1 MQDHEP
7 VSPKADDCQ
16 IEPNNPVKR
25 NARFILD
32 PESSPDAIR
41 KRYLAR
47 AGQYFFRDRNNA
59 LAFEDKGARIATRNE
74 DPVVA
79 ASMIELAIAKGW
91 TDIKVSGSESFRRSV
106 WLEAARRG
114 LPLRG
119 YQPKSQ
125 DELHLQEI
133 MDRVPLNVKATDLG
147 LSRSRAFTEQP
158 REAALRLYPE
168 LEKAYEGKAAV
179 DRWIDANIATP
190 HKQSELRMAVAR
202 GIAERL
208 AKGEIPTVV
217 VLPKDSS
224 IDPDR
229 SNVIRKQAIVMGA
242 VARVKGN
249 SPEQVQIVIA
259 AAERIGRHLAD
270 KGVWIP
276 EPMVY
281 DRNAPARMPS
291 VRNDNNPA
299 KPEIRRQPRI
309 QPRR

>member
-7 VSPKADDCQ
+7 VATQAVEGQ
-16 IEPNNPVKR
+16 IEADSPIKR

-32 PESSPDAIR
+32 PEASPDAIR

-106 WLEAARRG
+106 WLEAAKHG
-114 LPLRG
+114 LPIRG
-119 YQPKSQ
+119 YQPKPQ
-125 DELHLQEI
+125 DELHLQETLA
-133 MDRVPLNVKATDLG
+133 REPLKVKATDPG
-147 LSRSRAFTEQP
+147 LSISRAFAEQT
-158 REAALRLYPE
+158 REDALKNYPE
-168 LEKAYEGKAAV
+168 LEVVYEGKAAI

-190 HKQSELRMAVAR
+190 QKQADLRMAVSR
-202 GIAERL
+202 GMTERL
-208 AKGEIPTVV
+208 AKGETPTVV
-217 VLPKDSS
+217 VLLNDSS
-224 IDPDR
+224 IDPDQA
-229 SNVIRKQAIVMGA
+229 NAIRKQAIVMGA
-242 VARVKGN
+242 VARVKGS

-259 AAERIGRHLAD
+259 TAERIGRHLSRN
-270 KGVWIP
+270 GVWIP

-281 DRNAPARMPS
+281 DRNAPPRMPS
-291 VRNDNNPA
+291 ATPGDDPA
-299 KPEIRRQPRI
+299 KPELRRQPRI

>member
-1 MQDHEP
+1 MQDHEHV
-7 VSPKADDCQ
+7 VSQADDCQ
-16 IEPNNPVKR
+16 IEADSPIKR

-32 PESSPDAIR
+32 PEASPDAIR

-106 WLEAARRG
+106 WLEAAKRG
-114 LPLRG
+114 VPLRG
-119 YQPKSQ
+119 YQPKPQ
-125 DELHLQEI
+125 DELHLQETLAKEP
-133 MDRVPLNVKATDLG
+133 MKVKATDPG
-147 LSRSRAFTEQP
+147 LSRSRAFAEQT
-158 REAALRLYPE
+158 REDALKTYPE
-168 LEKAYEGKAAV
+168 LEKVYEGKVAI

-190 HKQSELRMAVAR
+190 QKQTELRMAVAR
-202 GIAERL
+202 GMAERL

-217 VLPKDSS
+217 VLPNDSS
-224 IDPDR
+224 IDPDQA
-229 SNVIRKQAIVMGA
+229 NAIRKQAFVMGA
-242 VARVKGN
+242 IARVKGN

-259 AAERIGRHLAD
+259 TAERIGRHLSRN
-270 KGVWIP
+270 GVWIP

-281 DRNAPARMPS
+281 DRNAPPLMPS
-291 VRNDNNPA
+291 AMPGDDPA

>member
-7 VSPKADDCQ
+7 VVSQTDDCQ
-16 IEPNNPVKR
+16 IEADSSIKR

-32 PESSPDAIR
+32 PEASPDAIR

-79 ASMIELAIAKGW
+79 ASMIELAMAKGW

-106 WLEAARRG
+106 WLEAAKQG
-114 LPLRG
+114 LPIRG
-119 YQPKSQ
+119 YQPKPQ
-125 DELHLQEI
+125 DELNLQESLAKEP
-133 MDRVPLNVKATDLG
+133 MKVKATDPG
-147 LSRSRAFTEQP
+147 LSRSRVFAEQT
-158 REAALRLYPE
+158 REDALKTYPE
-168 LEKAYEGKAAV
+168 LKVVYEGKAAI
-179 DRWIDANIATP
+179 DRWIDANIANP
-190 HKQSELRMAVAR
+190 QKQAELRMAVAR
-202 GIAERL
+202 GMAERL

-217 VLPKDSS
+217 VLPNDSS
-224 IDPDR
+224 IDPDQA
-229 SNVIRKQAIVMGA
+229 SAIRKQAIVMGA

-259 AAERIGRHLAD
+259 TAERIGRHLSRN
-270 KGVWIP
+270 GVWIP

-281 DRNAPARMPS
+281 DRNAPPQMPS
-291 VRNDNNPA
+291 ATPGDDPA
-299 KPEIRRQPRI
+299 RPELRRQPRI

>member
-1 MQDHEP
+1 MQDHED
-7 VSPKADDCQ
+7 VASQADEGQ
-16 IEPNNPVKR
+16 IEADSSIKR

-32 PESSPDAIR
+32 PEASPDAIR

-79 ASMIELAIAKGW
+79 ASMIELAMAKGW

-106 WLEAARRG
+106 WLEAAKQG
-114 LPLRG
+114 LPIRG
-119 YQPKSQ
+119 YQPKPQ
-125 DELHLQEI
+125 DELNLQESLAKEP
-133 MDRVPLNVKATDLG
+133 MKVKATDPG
-147 LSRSRAFTEQP
+147 LSKSRAFAEQTS
-158 REAALRLYPE
+158 EDALKTYPE
-168 LEKAYEGKAAV
+168 LKVVYEGKAAI

-190 HKQSELRMAVAR
+190 QKQADLRMAIAR
-202 GIAERL
+202 GMAERL

-217 VLPKDSS
+217 VLPNDSS
-224 IDPDR
+224 IDPDQACA
-229 SNVIRKQAIVMGA
+229 IRKQAVVMGA
-242 VARVKGN
+242 VARVKGR

-259 AAERIGRHLAD
+259 TAERIGRHLSRN
-270 KGVWIP
+270 GVWIP

-281 DRNAPARMPS
+281 DRNAPPRMPS
-291 VRNDNNPA
+291 ATPGDDPA

>member
-7 VSPKADDCQ
+7 VSSRADDCQ
-16 IEPNNPVKR
+16 IEPNTPVKR

-32 PESSPDAIR
+32 PEASPDAIR

-106 WLEAARRG
+106 WLEAAKRG

-119 YQPKSQ
+119 YQPKPQ

-133 MDRVPLNVKATDLG
+133 LAKDSG
-147 LSRSRAFTEQP
+147 LSRSRAFTEQT

-168 LEKAYEGKAAV
+168 LEKAYECKAAV

-190 HKQSELRMAVAR
+190 QKQTELRMAVAR
-202 GIAERL
+202 GMAERL

-224 IDPDR
+224 IDPDL
-229 SNVIRKQAIVMGA
+229 SNAIRKQAIVMGA

-270 KGVWIP
+270 KGLWIP

>member
-7 VSPKADDCQ
+7 VSPQADDCQ
-16 IEPNNPVKR
+16 IEPNTSVKR

-32 PESSPDAIR
+32 SEASPDEIR

-79 ASMIELAIAKGW
+79 TSMIELAIAKGW
-91 TDIKVSGSESFRRSV
+91 TDINVSGSESFRRSV
-106 WLEAARRG
+106 WLEAAKRG

-119 YQPKSQ
+119 YQPKPQ

-133 MDRVPLNVKATDLG
+133 LAKDFG

-158 REAALRLYPE
+158 REDALRLYPE

-190 HKQSELRMAVAR
+190 QKQTELRMAVAR
-202 GIAERL
+202 GMAERL

-217 VLPKDSS
+217 VLPQDSS

-229 SNVIRKQAIVMGA
+229 SNAIRKQAIVMGA

-270 KGVWIP
+270 KGLWIP

>member
-7 VSPKADDCQ
+7 VASRADEGQ
-16 IEPNNPVKR
+16 IEADSPIKR

-32 PESSPDAIR
+32 PEASPDAIR

-106 WLEAARRG
+106 WLEAAKQG
-114 LPLRG
+114 LPIRG
-119 YQPKSQ
+119 YQPKPQ
-125 DELHLQEI
+125 DELYLQETLA
-133 MDRVPLNVKATDLG
+133 REPLKVKATDPG
-147 LSRSRAFTEQP
+147 ISRSRAFAEQP
-158 REAALRLYPE
+158 REDAIKTYPE
-168 LEKAYEGKAAV
+168 LEVVYEGKAAI

-190 HKQSELRMAVAR
+190 QKQADLRMAVSR
-202 GIAERL
+202 GMTERL

-217 VLPKDSS
+217 VLPNDSS
-224 IDPDR
+224 IDPDQA
-229 SNVIRKQAIVMGA
+229 NAIRKQAVVMGA
-242 VARVKGN
+242 VARVKG
-249 SPEQVQIVIA
+249 STPEQVQIVIA
-259 AAERIGRHLAD
+259 TAERIGRHLSC

-281 DRNAPARMPS
+281 DRNAPQRIPTAPTGEAAS
-291 VRNDNNPA
+291 